1 MIVVTGG
8 AGFIGSA
15 LVWGLNKRGREDILV
30 VDVLNKEDNDS
41 REKNLSNLKFK
52 DFMDKDKFLE
62 SLEAWG
68 SWEIEGI
75 LHMGAISSTTE
86 SNIRLLLRNN
96 YEYTKSLAIWCMRN
110 RVRFVYAS
118 TAATYGDGSYGFSDE
133 ETLLPFLKPLNNYG
147 YSKHLFD
154 LWALRSGALEK
165 ITGLK
170 YFNVFGPNE
179 YHKKEMRSVVY
190 KAFEQIRKEGKVSLF
205 KSYNPNFRDGEQM
218 RDFIYIK
225 DAVDIT
231 LFIYEMKKATGIFNV
246 GTGKA
251 RSFHDLAMAVF
262 EAMGKNPEIEYIEMP
277 ESIKEKYQYFT
288 RAEIGKLKRLGYRK
302 KLYSLE
308 EGIKE
313 YVQEYLLSENKY
325 LQVSK

>member
-41 REKNLSNLKFK
+41 REQNLSNLKFK
-52 DFMDKDKFLE
+52 DFIDKDEFFE

-86 SNIRLLLRNN
+86 SNVRLLLRNN

-154 LWALRSGALEK
+154 LWALRSGTLEK

-205 KSYNPNFRDGEQM
+205 KSYNPEFRDGEQM

-225 DAVDIT
+225 DVVDIT
-231 LFIYEMKKATGIFNV
+231 LFIYEMKEATGIFNV

-251 RSFHDLAMAVF
+251 RSFLDLTMAVF
-262 EAMGKNPEIEYIEMP
+262 EAMGKKPEIEYIEMP

-288 RAEIGKLKRLGYRK
+288 QAEIGKLKRLGYRK

-325 LQVSK
+325 LRVSE

>member
-41 REKNLSNLKFK
+41 WEQNLSNLKFK
-52 DFMDKDKFLE
+52 DFIDKDEFFE

-86 SNIRLLLRNN
+86 SNVRLLLRNN

-133 ETLLPFLKPLNNYG
+133 HSLLPLLKPLNNYG

-154 LWALRSGALEK
+154 LWALRSGTLEK

-205 KSYNPNFRDGEQM
+205 KSYNPEFRDGEQM

-231 LFIYEMKKATGIFNV
+231 LFIYEMKEATGIFNV

-251 RSFHDLAMAVF
+251 RSFLDLTLAVF
-262 EAMGKNPEIEYIEMP
+262 EAMGKKPVIEYIEMP

-288 RAEIGKLKRLGYRK
+288 QAEIGKLKRLGYRK

-325 LQVSK
+325 LRVSE

>member
-30 VDVLNKEDNDS
+30 VDVLNKEEGDS
-41 REKNLSNLKFK
+41 REQNLSNLKFK
-52 DFMDKDKFLE
+52 DFMDKDEFFE

-86 SNIRLLLRNN
+86 SNVRLLLRNN

-133 ETLLPFLKPLNNYG
+133 HSLLPLLKPLNNYG

-154 LWALRSGALEK
+154 LWALRSETLEK
-165 ITGLK
+165 VTGLK

-205 KSYNPNFRDGEQM
+205 KSYNPEFRDGEQM

-225 DAVDIT
+225 DVVDIT
-231 LFIYEMKKATGIFNV
+231 LFIYEMKEATGIFNV

-251 RSFHDLAMAVF
+251 RSFLDLTLAVF
-262 EAMGKNPEIEYIEMP
+262 EAMGKKPVIEYIEMP

-288 RAEIGKLKRLGYRK
+288 QAEIGKLKRLGYRK

-325 LQVSK
+325 LQVSE